1 MAISRETLGTLEG
14 VTIVLADS
22 TLSGRFS
29 REEMAEAFHLVTAN
43 MPNWKGRI
51 STTIPT
57 SLQDVAAAAIEF
69 FTGSEP
75 TFEPE
80 GEAGAYV
87 RVRAAGYYA
96 AAGA

>member
-1 MAISRETLGTLEG
+1 MAMKHETLGTVEG

-29 REEMAEAFHLVTAN
+29 REEMAEVFDLVTAN

-69 FTGSEP
+69 FTGSEA
-75 TFEPE
+75 TFEAE
-80 GEAGAYV
+80 GMSGAYV

-96 AAGA
+96 AGA